1 MLRLRHL
8 NNKYQKRLIRPLYG
22 QTQLTPY
29 ATKLDATFRDATN
42 TLVLPVVSGSAAPA
56 RGAAAYTHPTGG
68 LVPGTVMV
76 KSIASEGVKVA
87 VGNDALA
94 GERPFG
100 LLANFIGGQL
110 DEIGDEDEVGV
121 WRGPDGVLELLAPA
135 FDPAI
140 ATAYAAVTNAG
151 APLPLY
157 AGTDGRL
164 TTTAPSSTTNVVVVA
179 HLLDVMELRAKNC
192 VASTDYVEKLSN
204 LPKLTKEDK
213 QQRLATILADK
224 ANAMHRIGQ
233 GMIGPIQ
240 IRLRYEGI
248 VRNVLVEDTLERGP
262 LMPYDILDDL
272 GQAYYL
278 NQTDS
283 EVKITPFEGKQAFPQ
298 LFRIATFPRVRKED
312 LYYLRVNQVEYAQ
325 DESRQAIQK
334 QEDARLVLLLEK
346 AIADLATARALAG
359 TIGAPDRRSR
369 GGQRCVLGSN
379 EQTVLIGASQPLEPQ
394 DFYNAVTQIEI
405 NQLEAKRVIAHPAD
419 IRDLYTWDI
428 NVTGFKFK
436 DEVFA
441 GGKITKFGEFQIQKS
456 IIVPQGEVF
465 LTAEPEF
472 VGVMPIMYSLDVE
485 ENHQVEQFYKMAGSW
500 TR

>member
-1 MLRLRHL
+1 
-8 NNKYQKRLIRPLYG
+8 
-22 QTQLTPY
+22 
-29 ATKLDATFRDATN
+29 
-42 TLVLPVVSGSAAPA
+42 
-56 RGAAAYTHPTGG
+56 
-68 LVPGTVMV
+68 
-76 KSIASEGVKVA
+76 
-87 VGNDALA
+87 
-94 GERPFG
+94 
-100 LLANFIGGQL
+100 
-110 DEIGDEDEVGV
+110 
-121 WRGPDGVLELLAPA
+121 
-135 FDPAI
+135 
-140 ATAYAAVTNAG
+140 
-151 APLPLY
+151 
-157 AGTDGRL
+157 
-164 TTTAPSSTTNVVVVA
+164 
-179 HLLDVMELRAKNC
+179 MEFRAKNC

-204 LPKLTKEDK
+204 LPKLTKEEK
-213 QQRLATILADK
+213 QQRLATILSDG

-272 GQAYYL
+272 GRAYFL

-283 EVKITPFEGKQAFPQ
+283 EVRITPFEGKQAFPS

-334 QEDARLVLLLEK
+334 QEDARLILLLEK
-346 AIADLATARALAG
+346 AVADLASARGAG
-359 TIGAPDRRSR
+359 TIGAAPT
-369 GGQRCVLGSN
+369 GGRPIDNAAFSSG
-379 EQTVLIGASQPLEPQ
+379 EQTVLIGASQALEPG

-419 IRDLYTWDI
+419 IRDLYTWDL
-428 NVTGFKFK
+428 NVTGFRFK
-436 DEVFA
+436 DDVFA

-472 VGVMPIMYSLDVE
+472 VGVMPVMYSLDVE
-485 ENHQVEQFYKMAGSW
+485 ENHQVEQFYKGWVMDEMIGMLVLNPRGISRILKAGAIGAATKLDVSGLGQQV
-500 TR
+500 TDPVVP